1 MSTLPFSNRAPGPC
15 QVAERPGPLGLR
27 LRKWTPRRAEKFQDG
42 ANGAT
47 IAAVGDDGK
56 LTLRCPECSADLV
69 IDRATG
75 EVLFHKAARQ
85 PAADGKDFDSLFADL
100 DASKERADEVFER
113 EVSAYKDRDRL
124 LEEKFKEAMEKA
136 KEAPDEE
143 LPPRPWELD

>member
-1 MSTLPFSNRAPGPC
+1 M
-15 QVAERPGPLGLR
+15 
-27 LRKWTPRRAEKFQDG
+27 KKFHNG
-42 ANGAT
+42 ADDAT
-47 IAAVGDDGK
+47 IAAVSRDGK
-56 LTLRCPECSADLV
+56 LSLRCPECGCDLV
-69 IDRATG
+69 IDQATG

-136 KEAPDEE
+136 KESPDEE